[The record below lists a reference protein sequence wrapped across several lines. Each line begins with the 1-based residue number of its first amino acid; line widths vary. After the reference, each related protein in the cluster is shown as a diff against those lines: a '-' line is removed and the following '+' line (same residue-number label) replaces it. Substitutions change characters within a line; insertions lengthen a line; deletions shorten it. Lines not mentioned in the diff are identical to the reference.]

1 MGVRRPK
8 KGVRRQQVRD
18 ELTKERDEATNGWEY
33 TDQIEGKGGKQ
44 LRMRRPKTGVAKQ
57 TIGND
62 TTQERVR
69 RQKKGNET
77 TNERDETTTS

>member
-1 MGVRRPK
+1 M
-8 KGVRRQQVRD
+8 
-18 ELTKERDEATNGWEY
+18 
-33 TDQIEGKGGKQ
+33 EGKGGKQ